1 MNLAGRQV
9 VDTIDI
15 VTARAAPAKLEEHGE
30 SMRLGGA
37 CDGLTGTS
45 RNKRRGVTHVTLRV
59 IFTCVALAL
68 RRRCQCCREST
79 T

>member
-37 CDGLTGTS
+37 CDGLTWNIQEQKARSHSRDITS
-45 RNKRRGVTHVTLRV
+45 YLHV
-59 IFTCVALAL
+59 
-68 RRRCQCCREST
+68 RCICIASQVSMLS
-79 T
+79 